1 MLKVKIEEEK
11 NIFEMESKVDEY
23 FVKIEEE
30 MLVLVDKLE
39 KMKREYFDEIV
50 FIIK

>member
-1 MLKVKIEEEK
+1 
-11 NIFEMESKVDEY
+11 MESKVDEY